1 MLSRC
6 LAAYLYHNN
15 IYAEWEAKCFCSTR
29 LIFGSDDIT
38 MSIEI
43 LGVRTRSDHS
53 SYGARLSAIQNREVY
68 HQMHI

>member
-15 IYAEWEAKCFCSTR
+15 IYAEWEAKYFCSTR

-43 LGVRTRSDHS
+43 LGVGQGPTTHRM
-53 SYGARLSAIQNREVY
+53 GLG
-68 HQMHI
+68 